1 MVDVTSVQDVPRRM
15 LDMLRMFLTASSAGE
30 HCVLVLESRNGK
42 VSTKYRSVEVES
54 GNPVKTSVPK
64 KKNPGRAR
72 RSKPRMRSFCRRR
85 PVKNSKRLENR

>member
-1 MVDVTSVQDVPRRM
+1 MVDVASGQDFPRRM
-15 LDMLRMFLTASSAGE
+15 MDILRMFLKASSEGE

-42 VSTKYRSVEVES
+42 VSTKYRTVEVES

-72 RSKPRMRSFCRRR
+72 RSKPRLRSF
-85 PVKNSKRLENR
+85 